1 VLEGIDIP
9 SRRQLDRLMAIEGE
23 PVVSLYFANEFRGD
37 SQRAR
42 AALERAI
49 GEATRAVRDASDPEA
64 ARVVEEELMETALD
78 EDWPL
83 GARTLALFATPYL
96 SAEFRLA
103 NELPSRVYVSSHA
116 RVAPLLRSVS
126 LPQSAFVLA
135 LAHGSARLLQLGPES
150 PARELAVN
158 DLPSDAASAAG
169 RASLGDRSP
178 KGRVQGSEG
187 LKMRLRQYARKV
199 DRAIA
204 PVLAGSGA
212 PLVLAAAEPIAS
224 IYRSVC
230 SYPELCDVG
239 IAGNPERLTDAEM
252 EEAARVVVDD
262 LNRMHVRALASL
274 LAERRG
280 AERTAED
287 PALAAVAAERGAVET
302 LLFNL
307 DVSLD
312 DAPPAAGVAPSEL
325 ESLIRSAWR
334 TGAEVLALR
343 PPEMPSDG
351 AVAAILRYPL
361 R

>member
-1 VLEGIDIP
+1 
-9 SRRQLDRLMAIEGE
+9 MAIEG
-23 PVVSLYFANEFRGD
+23 PAVVSLYFANEMSGD
-37 SQRAR
+37 SERAR

-49 GEATRAVRDASDPEA
+49 GEATRAVREASEPEA
-64 ARVVEEELMETALD
+64 ARVVEEELMETVLD

-83 GARTLALFATPYL
+83 SARTLALFATPHV

-103 NELPSRVYVSSHA
+103 NELPSRMYVSSRA
-116 RVAPLLRSVS
+116 RVAALLRSVS

-135 LAHGSARLLQLGPES
+135 LAHGSVRLLQLGPES
-150 PARELAVN
+150 PASQLAVN

-169 RASLGDRSP
+169 SASLGDRSP

-199 DRAIA
+199 DRSIA

-212 PLVLAAAEPIAS
+212 PLILAAAEPIAS
-224 IYRSVC
+224 IFRSVC
-230 SYPELCDVG
+230 SYPELGDVG
-239 IAGNPERLTDAEM
+239 IAGNPERLTDAEL
-252 EEAARVVVDD
+252 ERAARTVVDE
-262 LNRMHVRALASL
+262 LNLMHVRALASL

-280 AERTAED
+280 SERTAED

-307 DVSLD
+307 DASLD
-312 DAPPAAGVAPSEL
+312 DAPPPAGVAADEL
-325 ESLIRSAWR
+325 ESLIRSAWQ
-334 TGAEVLALR
+334 TGADVLALR
-343 PPEMPSDG
+343 RAEMPNDG
-351 AVAAILRYPL
+351 TVAAILRYPV